1 MKLRYTHIILLLVWA
16 VTRVS
21 AHDFVDLSAQEMH
34 IDSMLPTQSFSFAL
48 PKNYRDSVY
57 SVRLLY
63 PEYVPLTKKEVR
75 QYKKLTGNAEAPATP
90 VIEYVY
96 AKERTENYLN
106 ANFTPIVKQAGR
118 YYYISSFKPALVSLG
133 KNGNGNDNV
142 NVNLN
147 LNENVNSL
155 DLGFEDADI
164 TTSADSYVKNS
175 RLSSGKW
182 GKIRVSSTGIC
193 RLTQDVIRRAGFSD
207 MSKVHIYGYG
217 GNLVPERLTQEWI
230 AEHDDLPEVPTVT
243 VNGEKYF
250 YAYGP
255 VSWSSNTTTSRTR
268 NPYSDYGYYFITEND
283 EEQKTTTE
291 EELMKQVANS
301 TDHHHFLYEMENFA
315 WTELGR
321 KLYDSKPINVGS
333 SLSYTVTVPANS
345 TYADIYINLSAD
357 KASAVTVNTS
367 DTEQTYTY
375 SFQGMTSTYE
385 LVREFSNT
393 FYFDAEKLALCEK
406 DAAGNYMV
414 NLTVNCTSGGPVRLD
429 HISAAFDGS
438 SEVAALSSTN
448 YPAAEYVYNITN
460 QNHHADASADLVII
474 IPTSQKWYSQAK
486 RLGELHVAEE
496 KAYGNTF
503 TYSIVPADELY
514 NEFSSGTPDVSAYR
528 RYLKMFYDRAN
539 SSNAAST
546 DKIPQSVLLFGAC
559 RWDNRLNTLPTYS
572 ADDML
577 LIYETENSRVTTSST
592 GIDDFITIL
601 GDGQTVHDGS
611 YSSSSMRF
619 DVGVGRL
626 CVMSLS
632 EATQMVDKIETY
644 MNRRAS
650 GKWVNNLVYVG
661 DDDANS
667 GNTHMRAINS
677 NADNIIGKE
686 LGFDVH
692 KILLDAYERVSTSTG
707 YRYPTASEEI
717 IKYLN
722 EGALVVNYGG
732 HASPAQLAHENV
744 IVLSDIKNLS
754 GSNYS
759 LIYTA
764 ACETMPFD
772 QTKESLGTAAVLN
785 ANGGAIAFLG
795 TLRTVYAS
803 YNESLDY
810 AFMDFLMSSDYNG
823 TPITIGEALRLA
835 KNNMIATGRD
845 RTLNKHQYHI
855 FGDPAL
861 RLAIPR
867 YKTVVDKV
875 NDASVSE
882 DVIELKANQVVTVN
896 GHVESFD
903 GKKLEDYAG
912 QAVLFVKDA
921 TESITTRNN
930 DGVSQITYNDRLNTI
945 YKGTANVSK
954 GEFSF
959 KFRVNSD
966 IVDNGNDGLI
976 NVFVANSA
984 ESSTA
989 FGECNNILFTGIEEA
1004 KNDEEGPEM
1013 TIYLNTP
1020 SFITG
1025 GTVGKTP
1032 YLHAVLHDKDGLDVM
1047 GNSIGHNVELVVD
1060 GNQSTTYNLNDY
1072 FLFDDGSYTDGSVSY
1087 VIPELSSGSHSL
1099 RLRAWDL
1106 LGNMSTKTVN
1116 FNVDGSLEPTISDV
1130 FVSPNPVKGLATF
1143 YIYHD
1148 FMGSNAEI
1156 TIDIIDT
1163 TGRIMQ
1169 TSVWNQALSASEGRT
1184 GLTWNSASVPNGLY
1198 LYRIRVSCDGIN
1210 YSSKTKK
1217 LIVAQ

>member
-1 MKLRYTHIILLLVWA
+1 MRLRYIHIILLSVWT
-16 VTRVS
+16 VTSLS
-21 AHDFVDLSAQEMH
+21 AHDFVDLSAQEMQ
-34 IDSMLPTQSFSFAL
+34 IDSMLPSQSFIFAL

-57 SVRLLY
+57 TVRLLY
-63 PEYVPLTKKEVR
+63 PEYVPLTKKEIR
-75 QYKKLTGNAEAPATP
+75 QYKKLTGNNEAPATP
-90 VIEYVY
+90 VMEYVY
-96 AKERTENYLN
+96 AKERTNNYLN
-106 ANFTPIVKQAGR
+106 ANFTPIVKQSGK
-118 YYYISSFKPALVSLG
+118 YYYVSSFKPTLYSAKANTADALDVSFEG
-133 KNGNGNDNV
+133 GVTASSNPADN
-142 NVNLN
+142 
-147 LNENVNSL
+147 
-155 DLGFEDADI
+155 
-164 TTSADSYVKNS
+164 YVKNS

-182 GKIRVSSTGIC
+182 GKIRVSSTGIY
-193 RLTQDVIRRAGFSD
+193 RLTPDVIRKDGFSD

-217 GNLVPERLTQEWI
+217 GNLVPERLTQDWI
-230 AEHDDLPEVPTVT
+230 AAHDDLPEVPTLT
-243 VNGEKYF
+243 LNGEKYF
-250 YAYGP
+250 YAHGP
-255 VSWSSNTTTSRTR
+255 VSWQSSTTTTRTR

-283 EEQKTTTE
+283 DEEKTTTE
-291 EELMKQVANS
+291 EELKNKVASS
-301 TDHHHFLYEMENFA
+301 TDIHHFLYEMENFA
-315 WTELGR
+315 WIESGR
-321 KLYDSKPINVGS
+321 KLYDSKPINAGS
-333 SLSYTVTVPANS
+333 SLSYTVAVPSNSSYANV
-345 TYADIYINLSAD
+345 YINLSAN
-357 KASAVTVNTS
+357 KGSSVTVTTS
-367 DTEQTYTY
+367 DPDQSYSY
-375 SFQGMTSTYE
+375 SFESMSSKYE
-385 LVREFSNT
+385 YVREFSNT
-393 FYFDAEKLALCEK
+393 FYFDAEKLAKCEK
-406 DAAGNYMV
+406 DGAGNYMV
-414 NLTVNCTSGGPVRLD
+414 NLTVNCTNGGPIRLD
-429 HISAAFDGS
+429 HISAAFDGAE
-438 SEVAALSSTN
+438 EVSALSSSN

-496 KAYGNTF
+496 KKFGNTF

-572 ADDML
+572 ADDLL

-601 GDGQTVHDGS
+601 ADNQTVHEGS
-611 YSSSSMRF
+611 YSSSALRF
-619 DVGVGRL
+619 DMGVGRL
-626 CVMSLS
+626 CVTSLG

-650 GKWVNNLVYVG
+650 GKWVNNMVYVG
-661 DDDANS
+661 DDDAS
-667 GNTHMRAINS
+667 AGNTHMKAINN
-677 NADNIIGKE
+677 NADNIIRKE

-692 KILLDAYERVSTSTG
+692 KVLLDAYERVSTSTG
-707 YRYPTASEEI
+707 FRYPTAKAEI

-722 EGALVVNYGG
+722 EGTLVFNYGG
-732 HASPAQLAHENV
+732 HASPMQLADEY
-744 IVLSDIKNLS
+744 ILDPTDMKALS

-759 LIYTA
+759 LMYTA
-764 ACETMPFD
+764 ACETMPYD
-772 QTKESLGTAAVLN
+772 QTIESLGTAAVLN

-795 TLRTVYAS
+795 TLRTVYANF
-803 YNESLDY
+803 NESLDFV
-810 AFMDFLMSSDYNG
+810 FMDYLTSSDDKG

-835 KNNMIATGRD
+835 KNNMVSTGRD

-875 NDASVSE
+875 NDFSVSE
-882 DVIELKANQVVTVN
+882 DVVELKANEVVSVS

-903 GKKLEDYAG
+903 GKKLSEYAG
-912 QAVLFVKDA
+912 QAVLLVKDA

-945 YKGTANVSK
+945 YKGTTKVSN

-966 IVDNGNDGLI
+966 IVDNGNNGLI
-976 NVFVANSA
+976 NVFVTNST

-989 FGECNNILFTGIEEA
+989 FGECNNILFTGAEGA
-1004 KNDEEGPEM
+1004 LNDGEGPEM
-1013 TIYLNTP
+1013 TVYLNTP

-1032 YLHAVLHDKDGLDVM
+1032 YLYAVLHDKDGLDVM
-1047 GNSIGHNVELVVD
+1047 GNTVGHNLELVVD
-1060 GNQSTTYNLNDY
+1060 GNTNSTYNLNDY

-1099 RLRAWDL
+1099 RFRAWDL
-1106 LGNMSTKTVN
+1106 LGNVSTKTVN

-1130 FVSPNPVKGLATF
+1130 FVSPNPVKGLGTF

-1148 FMGSNAEI
+1148 FRGSNAEI
-1156 TIDIIDT
+1156 MLDIIDT
-1163 TGRIMQ
+1163 TGRIVQ
-1169 TSVWNQALSASEGRT
+1169 TNIWNQALSSVEGRT
-1184 GLTWNSASVPNGLY
+1184 GLSWNSATVPNGLY